1 MGKPKHIVIPVM
13 VTIGVAMLVA
23 TAPTMPP
30 AIKLSADSTALVL
43 GGTTLPTPDDA
54 YLDAV
59 KNQFIGPTHPGKT
72 IDYVAVTTPEEAWPI
87 SGILRLGCVA
97 VGPPNLCGS
106 GGPVWP
112 NEPWWKLSG
121 LFDLTWDRSTR
132 AGLADLE
139 QAMAEHGNDH
149 LVIYGSSQGAEI
161 ATLEKRRL
169 AQQYPRGTKAPDID
183 FVLSA
188 DVNLPNGGILARL
201 PGLHVPI
208 LDLSF
213 NGAGPTATQFDTFVI
228 TRQYDGL
235 SDFPLYPANLVAD
248 ANALLGFFYVHL
260 YGFDV
265 SLAPDAS
272 KSPAFQG
279 KHGDTSY
286 YFFETQD
293 LPLFGPLRTLGMP
306 ESVIDTIEPFF
317 RVIVELGYDRN
328 IKPWEPTP
336 ARLIPTL
343 DPAKVTADL
352 VNAIGEGT
360 NNAMALVDAR
370 RLPDIFERVT
380 TATLKPTDAQTV
392 IEPAKRDVSPQMIP
406 IETGQAK
413 LGTETGKADIFPRLV
428 TDAVSKTGRATPT
441 PTPTQTYRGRQL
453 RSLPQR
459 GNGERGTNRTAAGGT
474 GMATGGRSHA
484 TSSSVRSS
492 STGKSFPRGSAAGD
506 SSRGSTDRGAGKS
519 PKRSGLRSGGSK
531 EPKIATQ

>member
-1 MGKPKHIVIPVM
+1 MGKPRHIVIPAM
-13 VTIGVAMLVA
+13 VSIGVAMLVA
-23 TAPTMPP
+23 TAPAMPP

-72 IDYVAVTTPEEAWPI
+72 IDYLAVTTPEEAWPV
-87 SGILRLGCVA
+87 SGILRVGCVA
-97 VGPPNLCGS
+97 VGPPSLCGP

-121 LFDLTWDRSTR
+121 LFDLTWDRSTN

-169 AQQYPRGTKAPDID
+169 AQQYPVGTKAPDID
-183 FVLSA
+183 FVLIA
-188 DVNLPNGGILARL
+188 DVNLPNGGILARF
-201 PGLHVPI
+201 PGLHLPI
-208 LDLSF
+208 LDLTF

-272 KSPAFQG
+272 TSPAFQG

-286 YFFETQD
+286 YFFETRD
-293 LPLFGPLRTLGMP
+293 LPLFGPLRTLGVP

-317 RVIVELGYDRN
+317 RVIVELGYDRT
-328 IKPWEPTP
+328 IKPWEPAP
-336 ARLIPTL
+336 ARLVPTL

-360 NNAMALVDAR
+360 NNAMALVGGR
-370 RLPDIFERVT
+370 RLPGISERGT
-380 TATLKPTDAQTV
+380 TAILKPTDAQTA
-392 IEPAKRDVSPQMIP
+392 IELAKTDVSLQMIP
-406 IETGQAK
+406 IEAGQAK
-413 LGTETGKADIFPRLV
+413 MGTENAKADIFPQV
-428 TDAVSKTGRATPT
+428 ATEAVRKTGRATPT
-441 PTPTQTYRGRQL
+441 RTPAQTNRGRQL
-453 RSLPQR
+453 RSLPHH
-459 GNGERGTNRTAAGGT
+459 GNGERGTNRTAAGGA
-474 GMATGGRSHA
+474 GVATGARSHA
-484 TSSSVRSS
+484 ASSSVRSS
-492 STGKSFPRGSAAGD
+492 STGNSFPRGSAEG
-506 SSRGSTDRGAGKS
+506 SSARGPADRGAGKS
-519 PKRSGLRSGGSK
+519 TTRSGPRYGGHK
-531 EPKIATQ
+531 EPKMATQ